1 MLVFAGKPRRL
12 WRLRIWYVAVPMI
25 LCFALFVSL
34 SIQAK
39 IWEEQ
44 LSNEAPFAASRA
56 RHEAWQNWLVLTA
69 GVLSTGLLGAL
80 LMLGTGQVYRVRVKQ
95 EELETVLGGTPFML
109 TRCGRDLRYRFVSA
123 LCAEMLGRPAKDV
136 VGKPIAEIVGN
147 EAFKAPHIE
156 QVLEGN
162 RVEYET
168 PIQRKS
174 RPITLS
180 G

>member
-95 EELETVLGGTPFML
+95 EELETV
-109 TRCGRDLRYRFVSA
+109 RCARKCLVGPQRTSWENPLLRSSGMKRS
-123 LCAEMLGRPAKDV
+123 RR
-136 VGKPIAEIVGN
+136 
-147 EAFKAPHIE
+147 PHIE

-162 RVEYET
+162 R
-168 PIQRKS
+168 RS
-174 RPITLS
+174 
-180 G
+180 